1 MIGHRKLDSVI
12 GVDQNTGMFQLPCT
26 EYCYVLM
33 GVVQKCQMEASR
45 ISLV

>member
-12 GVDQNTGMFQLPCT
+12 GVDQNTGMFQRPLHRILL
-26 EYCYVLM
+26 LM

-45 ISLV
+45 ISIV